1 MFVATPKRVRR
12 KLPEGMKVVQRKGAS
27 DVTCY
32 EGIPSQEVG
41 AAIRSCIGK
50 LMPERLH
57 AAVEEALRQGLLKKE
72 EADRVDSEVGS

>member
-1 MFVATPKRVRR
+1 MNK
-12 KLPEGMKVVQRKGAS
+12 E
-27 DVTCY
+27 
-32 EGIPSQEVG
+32 G

-72 EADRVDSEVGS
+72 EADRVDSEVES